1 MSYPTLIR
9 PATMDNVRLFHRQKP
24 KFNPEKFDSHG
35 INNITIMIRLY
46 KFFSAMNDRQ
56 KMVEKDALMTE
67 LFSDQRTISKCQ
79 VGRILEAVV
88 QYRLS
93 FQQNTN
99 RTNGPINKMYW
110 RWTHRLEI
118 VYGMECFMIQ
128 TWLCDWIK
136 LNGEKITIEVIEE
149 ELEVFRDMDNSE
161 EKELFEVM
169 DDKGLMRARN
179 RRR

>member
-46 KFFSAMNDRQ
+46 RAFSAMKNGCT
-56 KMVEKDALMTE
+56 MMEKDVLMNK
-67 LFSDQRTISKCQ
+67 LFSDHPTVSKTQ
-79 VGRILEAVV
+79 VGRVLQSVI
-88 QYRLS
+88 QYRLH
-93 FQQNTN
+93 FQKNPLRSN
-99 RTNGPINKMYW
+99 EFKGSLYW
-110 RWTHRLEI
+110 RWTHPLEI
-118 VYGMECFMIQ
+118 VYGLECFMIQ

-136 LNGEKITIEVIEE
+136 LNDEKVTIEIIEE
-149 ELEVFRDMDNSE
+149 ELEVLRDMDESE
-161 EKELFEVM
+161 EFELFEM
-169 DDKGLMRARN
+169 MEDKGLMSIA